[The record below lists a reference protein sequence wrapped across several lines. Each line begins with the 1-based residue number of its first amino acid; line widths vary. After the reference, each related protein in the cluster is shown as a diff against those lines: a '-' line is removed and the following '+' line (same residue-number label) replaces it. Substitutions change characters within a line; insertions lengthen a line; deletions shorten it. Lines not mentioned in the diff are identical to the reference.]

1 MKGLSD
7 KIYDTLRSV
16 KLATALIVLIAILA
30 AAGGI
35 IPQGRTVQFYAQRF
49 PGSQAKIILALG
61 LDKIF
66 TGLPFLALASL
77 FTVNLTICSFHRF
90 ANEMRKPRASRRH
103 GPDLLH
109 IGLLIFILGG
119 ILSSR
124 TRTEAFIYLAKGQA
138 AHLPDGALLT
148 LVDLREERYPDGR
161 PKSWESSVVIDATQA
176 ASPAGLVA
184 PSGNGGDT
192 LGESGYTGEDPR
204 IAAGG
209 AAQAPT
215 SQGSGGAATATT
227 ATTVTTVSA
236 GLAPKA
242 GSAAQSAAVRSIK
255 VNSPLRYKGS
265 TIYQQD
271 WNSELRVVLDDA
283 MGIRLRLEPG
293 ALAPMLGGSVRFMTV
308 EKHEPSQAGAEECS
322 NYKAVFLVSTAAG
335 KEILRAGKGDKVG
348 TFTFSSFEEAPVS
361 GLKIVRDKGYPLV
374 AAGLGLI
381 VLGTFLTYIRKLKG
395 MFA

>member
-1 MKGLSD
+1 MKGFSD
-7 KIYDTLRSV
+7 KIYDALRSV
-16 KLATALIVLIAILA
+16 KLAAALIVLIGILA

-49 PGSQAKIILALG
+49 PGTGEKLILALG
-61 LDKIF
+61 LDRIF

-90 ANEMRKPRASRRH
+90 ASEMRKPRANRRH

-124 TRTEAFIYLAKGQA
+124 TRTEAFIYLGKGQA
-138 AHLPDGALLT
+138 ARLPDGALLT

-161 PKSWESSVVIDATQA
+161 PKSWESSVVIDDKAAT
-176 ASPAGLVA
+176 SLTGVVTPAE
-184 PSGNGGDT
+184 SGGDT

-209 AAQAPT
+209 KAPQVPT
-215 SQGSGGAATATT
+215 SPSSGGAATATT
-227 ATTVTTVSA
+227 ATTVFA

-242 GSAAQSAAVRSIK
+242 GSASVRSIK

-271 WNSELRVVLDDA
+271 WNSELRVVLEDA
-283 MGIRLRLEPG
+283 MGIKLRLEPG
-293 ALAPMLGGSVRFMTV
+293 TLAPMLGGSVRFMTV

>member
-7 KIYDTLRSV
+7 KIYDALRSV
-16 KLATALIVLIAILA
+16 KLAAALIVLIAILA

-35 IPQGRTVQFYAQRF
+35 IPQGRTAQFYTQRF
-49 PGSQAKIILALG
+49 PGTAEKLILALG

-90 ANEMRKPRASRRH
+90 ANEIRKPRANRRH
-103 GPDLLH
+103 GPDILH
-109 IGLLIFILGG
+109 IGLLIFIFGG

-124 TRTEAFIYLAKGQA
+124 TRTEAFMYLGKGQA
-138 AHLPDGALLT
+138 ARLPNGATLT

-161 PKSWESSVVIDATQA
+161 PKSWESSVVIDDKAPENLTGA
-176 ASPAGLVA
+176 AAPAE
-184 PSGNGGDT
+184 SGGDT

-209 AAQAPT
+209 KAPQVPT
-215 SQGSGGAATATT
+215 SPGSGGVTT
-227 ATTVTTVSA
+227 ASTALAHEA
-236 GLAPKA
+236 GALAQPTE
-242 GSAAQSAAVRSIK
+242 VRVIK
-255 VNSPLRYKGS
+255 VNNPLRHKGS

-271 WNSELRVVLDDA
+271 WNSELRVVLEDA
-283 MGIRLRLEPG
+283 MGIKLRLEPG
-293 ALAPMLGGSVRFMTV
+293 TLAPMLGGSVRFMTV

>member
-7 KIYDTLRSV
+7 KIYDALRSV
-16 KLATALIVLIAILA
+16 KLAAALIVLIALLA

-49 PGSQAKIILALG
+49 PGTGEKLILALG
-61 LDKIF
+61 MDKIF

-90 ANEMRKPRASRRH
+90 ASEMRKPRANRRH

-109 IGLLIFILGG
+109 IGLLIFIFGG

-124 TRTEAFIYLAKGQA
+124 TRTEAFIYLGKGQA
-138 AHLPDGALLT
+138 ARLPDGAILR
-148 LVDLREERYPDGR
+148 LVDLREDRYPDGR
-161 PKSWESSVVIDATQA
+161 PKSWESSVVIDDSAATSPGGA
-176 ASPAGLVA
+176 AAPAE
-184 PSGNGGDT
+184 SGGDT

-209 AAQAPT
+209 RPPQVPT
-215 SQGSGGAATATT
+215 SPDSGGATT
-227 ATTVTTVSA
+227 ASTA
-236 GLAPKA
+236 LAPEA
-242 GSAAQSAAVRSIK
+242 GARAQPTVIRVIK

-271 WNSELRVVLDDA
+271 WNSELRVVLEDA
-283 MGIRLRLEPG
+283 MGIKLLLEPG

-322 NYKAVFLVSTAAG
+322 NYKAVFLVSTAVG

>member
-7 KIYDTLRSV
+7 KIYDALRSV
-16 KLATALIVLIAILA
+16 KLAAALIVLIALLA

-49 PGSQAKIILALG
+49 PGTGEKLILTLG

-90 ANEMRKPRASRRH
+90 ANEMRKPRANRRH

-109 IGLLIFILGG
+109 IGLLIFIFGG

-124 TRTEAFIYLAKGQA
+124 TRTEAFIYLGKGQTA
-138 AHLPDGALLT
+138 RLPDGAHLT
-148 LVDLREERYPDGR
+148 LVDLREEHYPDGR
-161 PKSWESSVVIDATQA
+161 PKSWESSVVIDDNAATSPGGAA
-176 ASPAGLVA
+176 ASAE
-184 PSGNGGDT
+184 SGGDT
-192 LGESGYTGEDPR
+192 LGESGYMGEDPR

-209 AAQAPT
+209 RTPQVPT
-215 SQGSGGAATATT
+215 SPGSGGATT
-227 ATTVTTVSA
+227 ASTT
-236 GLAPKA
+236 LAPGA
-242 GSAAQSAAVRSIK
+242 GAHAQPTEVRVIK

-271 WNSELRVVLDDA
+271 WNSELRVVLEDA
-283 MGIRLRLEPG
+283 IGIKLRLEPG
-293 ALAPMLGGSVRFMTV
+293 TLAPMLGGSVRFMTV

-335 KEILRAGKGDKVG
+335 KEILRASKGDKVG

-395 MFA
+395 IFA

>member
-7 KIYDTLRSV
+7 KIYDALRSV
-16 KLATALIVLIAILA
+16 KLAAALIVLIAILA

-35 IPQGRTVQFYAQRF
+35 IPQGRTIQFYAQRF
-49 PGSQAKIILALG
+49 PGTGEKLILALG
-61 LDKIF
+61 LDRIF

-90 ANEMRKPRASRRH
+90 ASEMRKPRANRRH

-109 IGLLIFILGG
+109 IGLLIFVLGG

-124 TRTEAFIYLAKGQA
+124 TRTEAFIYLGKGQA
-138 AHLPDGALLT
+138 ARLPNGALLT

-161 PKSWESSVVIDATQA
+161 PKSWESSVAIDDHAA
-176 ASPAGLVA
+176 ASLDGAAPPAE
-184 PSGNGGDT
+184 SGGDT

-209 AAQAPT
+209 KAPQVPT
-215 SQGSGGAATATT
+215 SPGSGGATT
-227 ATTVTTVSA
+227 ASTALALEA
-236 GLAPKA
+236 GALAQPA
-242 GSAAQSAAVRSIK
+242 EVRVIK
-255 VNSPLRYKGS
+255 VNNPLRYKGS

-271 WNSELRVVLDDA
+271 WNSELRVVLEDA
-283 MGIRLRLEPG
+283 MGIKLRLEPG

>member
-7 KIYDTLRSV
+7 KIYDALRSV
-16 KLATALIVLIAILA
+16 KLAAALIVLIAILA

-49 PGSQAKIILALG
+49 PGTPAKIIQALR
-61 LDKIF
+61 LDKVF

-90 ANEMRKPRASRRH
+90 ANEMRKPRANRRH

-109 IGLLIFILGG
+109 IGLLIFIFGG

-124 TRTEAFIYLAKGQA
+124 TRTEAFIYLGKGQTA
-138 AHLPDGALLT
+138 RLPDGAHLT
-148 LVDLREERYPDGR
+148 LVDLREEHYPDGR
-161 PKSWESSVVIDATQA
+161 PKSWESSVVIDDKTAT
-176 ASPAGLVA
+176 SLAGA
-184 PSGNGGDT
+184 PPSAESGGDT

-209 AAQAPT
+209 KAPSSPT
-215 SQGSGGAATATT
+215 SASLTPSSPTSTSSIPASPVPAS
-227 ATTVTTVSA
+227 V
-236 GLAPKA
+236 
-242 GSAAQSAAVRSIK
+242 IK
-255 VNSPLRYKGS
+255 VNAPLRHKGS

-271 WNSELRVVLDDA
+271 WKSELRVVLVDA
-283 MGIRLRLEPG
+283 MGIKLRLDPG

-322 NYKAVFLVSTAAG
+322 NYKAVFLVSAAAG

-348 TFTFSSFEEAPVS
+348 AFTFSAFEEAPVS
-361 GLKIVRDKGYPLV
+361 GLKIVRDTGYPLV

>member
-7 KIYDTLRSV
+7 KIYDALRSV
-16 KLATALIVLIAILA
+16 KLAAALIVLIAILA

-35 IPQGRTVQFYAQRF
+35 IPQGRTIQFYTQRF
-49 PGSQAKIILALG
+49 PGTAEKLILALG

-90 ANEMRKPRASRRH
+90 ANEMRKPRANRRH

-109 IGLLIFILGG
+109 IGLLIFIFGG

-124 TRTEAFIYLAKGQA
+124 TRTEAFIYLGKGQA
-138 AHLPDGALLT
+138 ARLPDGALLT

-161 PKSWESSVVIDATQA
+161 PKSWESSVVIDDKAAT
-176 ASPAGLVA
+176 SLTGVVTPAE
-184 PSGNGGDT
+184 SGGDT

-209 AAQAPT
+209 KAPQVPT
-215 SQGSGGAATATT
+215 SPGSGGVTT
-227 ATTVTTVSA
+227 ASTALAHEA
-236 GLAPKA
+236 GALAQPTE
-242 GSAAQSAAVRSIK
+242 VRVIK
-255 VNSPLRYKGS
+255 VNNPLRHKGS

-271 WNSELRVVLDDA
+271 WNSELRVVLEDA
-283 MGIRLRLEPG
+283 MGIKLRLEPG
-293 ALAPMLGGSVRFMTV
+293 TLAPMLGGSVRFMTV